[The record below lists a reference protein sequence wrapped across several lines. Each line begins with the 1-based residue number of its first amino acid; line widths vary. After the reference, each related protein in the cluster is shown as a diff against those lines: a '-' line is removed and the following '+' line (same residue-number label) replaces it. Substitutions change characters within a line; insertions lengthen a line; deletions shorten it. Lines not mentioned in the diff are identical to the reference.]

1 MAMAAAVAML
11 VAVGVAEGAAPS
23 FVSSS
28 SLCTKDG
35 GISSMLSPVLRV
47 TGESVVH
54 RFSLPAGAS
63 GVTISAREAGGFQSS
78 LPEFAVLVIEQ
89 FNVTKKCI
97 SARLGRSEG
106 ACSTALLVTGGEKP
120 WTLKAALVKPQNDH
134 PGSDSRPGH
143 HVAAAVMVVSYT
155 CRTAERR
162 APNGKV
168 LVYGTVRAIN
178 LPSNRFSLSP
188 RSLVCTQSVLS
199 AMLSHA
205 PTVIWQADVPS
216 GEHQTNTKPNHTRIC
231 PFPRLMLKR
240 CPVLNADVQS

>member
-1 MAMAAAVAML
+1 MTFVLVRASMAMAMAAASMAVAML
-11 VAVGVAEGAAPS
+11 VAVGAAKGAPRAPRS
-23 FVSSS
+23 FVASS

-35 GISSMLSPVLRV
+35 GVSSILSPVLRV
-47 TGESVVH
+47 TGESGEH

-63 GVTISAREAGGFQSS
+63 EVTISAREASDFQPS

-89 FNVTKKCI
+89 FNVTTKCV

-134 PGSDSRPGH
+134 PGSDDSGPGH
-143 HVAAAVMVVSYT
+143 HLAAAAVIVVSYT

-168 LVYGTVRAIN
+168 LVHGTVSAQQHAIN
-178 LPSNRFSLSP
+178 LTKSNRSALSSRSRLHTLGSP
-188 RSLVCTQSVLS
+188 RN
-199 AMLSHA
+199 AA
-205 PTVIWQADVPS
+205 
-216 GEHQTNTKPNHTRIC
+216 TRTHWC
-231 PFPRLMLKR
+231 LAGR
-240 CPVLNADVQS
+240 CPIWRAPDE